1 MAFSGN
7 FMCTSFKVELL
18 KGMHDFTNG
27 QDTYKL
33 ALYTNSAE
41 PTQGSF
47 GGSGTTMNGS
57 VTDYSD
63 NNQVGASGDYTT
75 GGGAFAPGT
84 PTGTPTVGG
93 PVACFCIALCLI

>member
-18 KGMHDFTNG
+18 QGKHDFTNG
-27 QDTYKL
+27 QDTFKL
-33 ALYTNSAE
+33 ALFTNSAE

-47 GGSGTTMNGS
+47 GGSGSTMNGS

-75 GGGAFAPGT
+75 GGGALT
-84 PTGTPTVGG
+84 NVTGASIIGDK
-93 PVACFCIALCLI
+93 